1 MITKDYKQNK
11 KQVLALYDDFV
22 RYCEKAGKEVK
33 ENIAEQAKRIEDEVF
48 NLMIVGEANSGKS
61 TFINAYLGKEVL
73 PVDALQCTSA
83 IIKIKRGE
91 EFKLTAK
98 SAAGGYTEVSGEDK
112 IKDFLKNHAAI
123 SDKYREIPITT
134 INDEFL
140 IPCQGEV
147 KPKKL
152 ESFLEDVEKDKI
164 HKIDARAY
172 KELIRSYINENAA
185 SWGKIITEIE
195 ITFPLPEEMQ
205 GITLI
210 DSPGVLAGGNVG
222 KIAEDYINKA
232 NAIIFVKSLFGHAVD
247 STPFLDFL
255 KRYCADKKKDRLFIV
270 LSGKSTVSGVEYG
283 RLMKEAREVFG
294 QYIMPEK
301 IIGIDSKVQLYL
313 NKCKELGTEE
323 AIQDFFKCQRQDK
336 EEFPPAKTCWYN
348 AKEDG
353 GGVDLFVE
361 NMAELSNFDS
371 VNTAI
376 EKFARIANYL
386 DLIDFLEN
394 LENEYKRYKEMAEPL
409 LRDAEENV
417 DDPAALEDRIKAKE
431 MEIRDVY
438 IKINE
443 GIDEIRARYTDN
455 MDGESVIVNE
465 AEKIKHGYEEKIANF
480 RKLPEA
486 EIKETTFGEMKAMT
500 MGAIDE
506 SQKLRGEIA
515 KRLIAECNKRLIEY
529 TDDPSKIQAD
539 AYKPNFTETDFDKI
553 DSEAKE
559 KTSGYDYIERG
570 LTFIK
575 TKEKV
580 PYHHL
585 KDHVRQVADSISR
598 RLNQDIVPKMV
609 DNAVNYVNKC
619 METYRTQLTE
629 HKEEL
634 EGEYQ
639 KLREAQK
646 SNDSLRATIEERK
659 ENLAEVNKG
668 LVSIESLKGELENYV
683 GQQ

>member
-73 PVDALQCTSA
+73 PVDARQCTSA

-91 EFKLTAK
+91 EFELTAR
-98 SAAGGYTEVSGEDK
+98 SAAGGYTKVSGEAK

-123 SDKYREIPITT
+123 SDKYRHIPITT

-140 IPCQGEV
+140 IHYQGEV

-152 ESFLEDVEKDKI
+152 ESFLEDVEKDNI
-164 HKIDARAY
+164 YEIEDY

-185 SWGKIITEIE
+185 SWDKIITEIE

-232 NAIIFVKSLFGHAVD
+232 NAIIFVKSLVGQVLEA
-247 STPFLDFL
+247 TPFMNFLDL
-255 KRYCADKKKDRLFIV
+255 YCADKKKDRLFLV
-270 LSGKSTVSGVEYG
+270 LSRKSDLTGVDYKRQMEQAKELYG
-283 RLMKEAREVFG
+283 RR
-294 QYIMPEK
+294 IMQEK

-323 AIQDFFKCQRQDK
+323 AIQDFFKCQRKDD

-353 GGVDLFVE
+353 GEVVDSFVE

-371 VNTAI
+371 VNNAI
-376 EKFARIANYL
+376 ERFARIANYL

-394 LENEYKRYKEMAEPL
+394 LENEYKRYKKMAEPL

-465 AEKIKHGYEEKIANF
+465 AEKIKHRYEEEIANF